1 MTTGRLYVIS
11 APSGAGKTS
20 LVRALIEA
28 DEAIGVAV
36 SHTTRHQRSVETD
49 GVNYHFVT
57 EQVFQ
62 QMVEAD
68 EFLEWATVFEHLY
81 GTSIAAADKVLV
93 GGQHLILEIDWQ
105 GAEQI
110 RQRQDHAQTIFVFP
124 PSYKALRARLLNRA
138 QDDTETVEKRLSSTF
153 AELSHYQEF
162 DYLVVNDDFNVALN
176 ELKQIVH
183 GNGQA
188 FHRDRRLPQLHNL
201 LTDLELT

>member
-36 SHTTRHQRSVETD
+36 SHTTRHQRSGETD

-110 RQRQDHAQTIFVFP
+110 RQRLDLAETIFVFP
-124 PSYKALRARLLNRA
+124 PSHKALRDRLVNRA
-138 QDDTETVEKRLSSTF
+138 LDDKETVEKRLSNAF

-176 ELKQIVH
+176 EVKQIVH

-188 FHRDRRLPQLHNL
+188 FHRAKRLPQLQNL
-201 LTDLELT
+201 LADLELT